1 MQENHAF
8 RSKDG
13 NMHVDVLC
21 MRKVTSPT
29 CMAFETLFVNRS
41 YIIRTV
47 LQNLRASTERNK
59 TKSKI
64 ANAGIGLLVTRIST

>member
-13 NMHVDVLC
+13 NMHVDVLY

-29 CMAFETLFVNRS
+29 CMASETLFVNRS

-64 ANAGIGLLVTRIST
+64 ANTGIALLVTRIST